1 MMSNVT
7 TQPRVMIVDDNPEV
21 IRLVRDIL
29 ATVPCEV
36 LVAESGEE
44 ALAELRREA
53 EPARNFDAVLLD
65 VKLPGVDGFHVLNQ
79 MKSDQELQPIPVI
92 LLTAV
97 GHIQDKTRGLQL
109 GADDYI
115 TKPFDAQEL
124 LARVKVVLRIRHTE
138 RMLRQRNQELAAL
151 NRINDRMT
159 SSLELDRV
167 LQAALEGLNDLLT
180 AQALA
185 IVLSDE
191 ETGAWMVRSARSPEG
206 SWLEGRVISMQGPAT
221 KALET
226 GRPVMRRAVSESV
239 WSEALGSAPLDLLLT
254 PLLAYDEPV
263 GLLVVIGAPQT
274 LSTDHLP
281 LLENVAA
288 NLSTAVEN
296 ARLYGELA
304 AFAEALERSQSQ
316 LIQAEKMAA
325 VGRLAASIAHE
336 INNPLQAI
344 QNTMHLAAHPSV
356 DELRRQRY
364 LELAQRE
371 VERLVHI
378 VRRMLDFYRPASGLL
393 KSFSINEAIQD
404 ALNISNKRF
413 QQAHISPVTRF
424 EAGLPTVWGSKNQL
438 TQVFLNIII
447 NAIEALEKGGQFWVG
462 TAYHAEDEHIVAA
475 FRDSGPG
482 IAPEAREHL
491 FEPFNTTKAT
501 GTGLGLAISYGI
513 IERHGGTI
521 RVESPP
527 HGGATF
533 IVQLPVYHQ
542 EST

>member
-1 MMSNVT
+1 MA
-7 TQPRVMIVDDNPEV
+7 QPRVMIVDDNPEV

-53 EPARNFDAVLLD
+53 EAARCFDAVLLD
-65 VKLPGVDGFHVLNQ
+65 VKLPGVDGFYVLKQ
-79 MKSDQELQPIPVI
+79 MKSDAELQQIPVI

-138 RMLRQRNQELAAL
+138 RMLRRRNQDLAAL
-151 NRINDRMT
+151 NRINNHMT

-167 LQAALEGLNDLLT
+167 LKAALEGLNDLLT
-180 AQALA
+180 VQALA
-185 IVLSDE
+185 IVLNDE
-191 ETGAWMVRSARSPEG
+191 ETDTWMVRNARSPEG
-206 SWLEGRVISMQGPAT
+206 SWLEGRVISVDGAAKEALAT
-221 KALET
+221 R
-226 GRPVMRRAVSESV
+226 RPVLQRAVVESF
-239 WSEALGSAPLDLLLT
+239 WSEALDSSPLDLLFT
-254 PLLAYDEPV
+254 PLLTYDEPV
-263 GLLVVIGAPQT
+263 GLLVVIGEAHT
-274 LSTDHLP
+274 LSGDQLP

-296 ARLYGELA
+296 ARLYGELT
-304 AFAEALERSQSQ
+304 AFAEALERSQNQ

-344 QNTMHLAAHPSV
+344 QNTMHLAAHPNV
-356 DELRRQRY
+356 NEKRRQHY
-364 LELAQRE
+364 LEMAQQE

-393 KSFSINEAIQD
+393 KSLSINEAIRD
-404 ALNISNKRF
+404 ALNIANKRF
-413 QQAHISPVTRF
+413 QQAHISHVTRF
-424 EAGLPTVWGSKNQL
+424 EAEIPAVWGSKNQL

-447 NAIEALEKGGQFWVG
+447 NAIEAMEKGGQFWVG
-462 TAYHAEDEHIVAA
+462 TAYHAEDDRVIAA
-475 FRDSGPG
+475 FRDNGPG

-491 FEPFNTTKAT
+491 FEPFNTTKPT

-521 RVESPP
+521 TVESPP
-527 HGGATF
+527 NGGATF
-533 IVQLPVYHQ
+533 IVQLPAYHQ
-542 EST
+542 ERT